1 MTNPQN
7 CWKCAGPSTSSASV
21 TLCSAHATSSPSGED
36 ISETPAAPIE
46 SSTENID
53 EIVQDHDNFGTDE
66 NEEEDSMDSCSASNL
81 FRVSE
86 SSTPKII
93 TKSTTTSFSSARE
106 QYIRASNCAGSS
118 GCKKAALGH
127 PSKIGGKKWSFFN
140 AGDRHTVFWVG
151 ELYAHFLLW
160 WLQAMKPYRFC
171 RPRYRK

>member
-127 PSKIGGKKWSFFN
+127 PSKIGGKK
-140 AGDRHTVFWVG
+140 
-151 ELYAHFLLW
+151 
-160 WLQAMKPYRFC
+160 
-171 RPRYRK
+171 